1 MSEIGNQ
8 TTSIPVAD
16 AHNHGT
22 AHHLHEKEVAG
33 YRQDL
38 KHRHIQMIALG
49 GALGT
54 GLFLGAG
61 GRLHAGGPGL
71 ALVYAVCGLIGYL
84 MLRSLGEM
92 VVYRP
97 TSGSFTSYSREFLG
111 EKAAFFAG
119 WIYFIAWV
127 TVGIAELTAIALYLR
142 FWPVFQSVPQW
153 VLVAFALCVVVG
165 VNLFG
170 VKLFGEAEFWFASIK
185 VAAIVVFMIIAVV
198 VIILGDPIDGH
209 VPGLST
215 LTEGGGWF
223 PNGVMPLIVKTQG
236 VVFAYA
242 GIDMIGVTAGE
253 MANPREEIPRAI
265 NTTVWRIIFFYV
277 GSVFLLALVL
287 PASAYSGDE
296 SPFVTFLNA
305 LGVPGAAD
313 IMNVVVLTAAL
324 SSVNAGL
331 YATCRILKPLAV
343 NGSAP
348 QFLGRMSAQG
358 VPTGGVWLT
367 TGCFVLGVVLNYIV
381 PGHAFEIVLN
391 LGAIGILAMWAM
403 ICLSHLGYLHAA
415 NKRRITRHDYR
426 APGGAVSDIIVLAFL
441 CGVLVLMTLDYPNG
455 TYTTITAVCAFVP
468 LFVGGWL
475 MSKRSRARAAS
486 MLSDD
491 AAAS

>member
-1 MSEIGNQ
+1 MSE
-8 TTSIPVAD
+8 
-16 AHNHGT
+16 T
-22 AHHLHEKEVAG
+22 ATPHTQGALHEQEVAG
-33 YRQDL
+33 YRKDL

-71 ALVYAVCGLIGYL
+71 AIVYAVCGLIGYM
-84 MLRSLGEM
+84 MLRALGEM
-92 VVYRP
+92 VVHRP

-119 WIYFIAWV
+119 WIYFVAWV
-127 TVGIAELTAIALYLR
+127 TVGIAELTAIAVYLR
-142 FWPVFQSVPQW
+142 FWHVFQSVPQW
-153 VLVAFALCVVVG
+153 VLVAAALVVVVG

-170 VKLFGEAEFWFASIK
+170 VRLFGEAEFWFAFIK
-185 VAAIVVFMIIAVV
+185 VAAIIVFMVIAVI
-198 VIILGDPIDGH
+198 VIVKGDPIQGH

-215 LTEGGGWF
+215 LSEGGGWF
-223 PNGVMPLIVKTQG
+223 PNGVLPLIVMTQG

-253 MANPREEIPRAI
+253 TADPEKEIPKAI

-287 PASAYSGDE
+287 PVSAYSGDE

-313 IMNVVVLTAAL
+313 IMNLVVLTAAL

-331 YATCRILKPLAV
+331 YATARILKPLAV
-343 NGSAP
+343 GGSAP
-348 QFLGRMSAQG
+348 KFLGRMSAQG
-358 VPTGGVWLT
+358 VPTGGIWLT
-367 TGCFVLGVVLNYIV
+367 TACFVLGVVLNYIV

-391 LGAIGILAMWAM
+391 LGAIGILCMWAM
-403 ICLSHLGYLHAA
+403 ISLSHLGYLRAARRGSVRRHA
-415 NKRRITRHDYR
+415 YR
-426 APGGAVSDIIVLAFL
+426 APGGAVADLIVLAFML
-441 CGVLVLMTLDYPNG
+441 GVLVLMTMDYPNG
-455 TYTTITAVCAFVP
+455 TYTTITAVCVFVPAFVI
-468 LFVGGWL
+468 GWFATT
-475 MSKRSRARAAS
+475 SSRRRAAS
-486 MLSDD
+486 ELQ
-491 AAAS
+491 AAEA